1 MGWGLEYRDGGGASP
16 KIVVFLRG
24 LPSRHYT
31 NVVAERGKKR
41 IIRPES
47 DEDRDMKSDLLSQA
61 QGLPIAERIELVEAI
76 WDTIPENAGTDVLPL
91 SEEHRAELERR
102 LTDMEADP
110 GVGRPWDEVRDR
122 LARRR

>member
-1 MGWGLEYRDGGGASP
+1 
-16 KIVVFLRG
+16 
-24 LPSRHYT
+24 
-31 NVVAERGKKR
+31 
-41 IIRPES
+41 
-47 DEDRDMKSDLLSQA
+47 MKSDLLSQA

-102 LTDMEADP
+102 LADMEADP